1 MTNTVQSNANAVT
14 KSGEKT
20 YLISTYTGQSP
31 VLWVWEAGKTPVEY
45 SLEKIPANTSCGE
58 IMADGAFLYVSV
70 LQTGESEADV
80 FFAPQND
87 PTDLTKKTQM
97 ANSASYLNKQKLCAN
112 STSDMRAVPACEIC
126 KTGWRKIRSKRFSEN
141 QNGQRR
147 LSRVSMCTDLV
158 AWSKKLRH

>member
-20 YLISTYTGQSP
+20 YLLSTYTGQSP

-58 IMADGAFLYVSV
+58 IMADGASLYVSV

-80 FFAPQND
+80 FYAPQND
-87 PTDLTKKTQM
+87 PTDL
-97 ANSASYLNKQKLCAN
+97 
-112 STSDMRAVPACEIC
+112 
-126 KTGWRKIRSKRFSEN
+126 RFS
-141 QNGQRR
+141 
-147 LSRVSMCTDLV
+147 S
-158 AWSKKLRH
+158 

>member
-20 YLISTYTGQSP
+20 YLLSTYTGQSP

-80 FFAPQND
+80 FYAPQND
-87 PTDLTKKTQM
+87 PTDL
-97 ANSASYLNKQKLCAN
+97 
-112 STSDMRAVPACEIC
+112 
-126 KTGWRKIRSKRFSEN
+126 RFS
-141 QNGQRR
+141 
-147 LSRVSMCTDLV
+147 S
-158 AWSKKLRH
+158 